1 MPTKED
7 KSLRSLFET
16 REPLPVPESAR
27 AIQQLI
33 IVRLE
38 SLVKGTFSSAL
49 DPGFQD
55 VWREV
60 LTLADHYQEA
70 ITGNARRSVT
80 CAAGCFSCCCH
91 WVEDVNSF
99 EAEAIAAWLR
109 RSAQGRIGAII
120 DRCNRDN
127 AALSQLNSLVEA
139 KIAVLDPAITEAI
152 DPTDLLLASFYRL
165 RKPCP
170 LLEGNSRS
178 CLVYPIRPLTCRLY
192 VSFSN
197 PVKCSPGYSDD
208 NDIPAYLF
216 DLEQC
221 ADELID
227 ALHCKFMKF
236 EGDTGLRSLLLKYL
250 A

>member
-1 MPTKED
+1 MVTKEA
-7 KSLRSLFET
+7 KTSRHIEA

-27 AIQQLI
+27 VIQRSI

-38 SLVKGTFSSAL
+38 SLVKGSGSAL
-49 DPGFQD
+49 DPGFQAA
-55 VWREV
+55 W
-60 LTLADHYQEA
+60 QEA
-70 ITGNARRSVT
+70 LFLVDSYQKAIAGNAKRT
-80 CAAGCFSCCCH
+80 AACAVGCSSCCCH

-99 EAEAIAAWLR
+99 EAEAIAARLK
-109 RSAQGRIGAII
+109 RSLPDRIPTII

-127 AALSQLNSLVEA
+127 AALSQLNALIEA
-139 KIAVLDPAITEAI
+139 KLAMLDPAFTEAI
-152 DPTDLLLASFYRL
+152 DSTELLLASFYRL

-178 CLVYPIRPLTCRLY
+178 CLVYPLRPFTCRMY
-192 VSFSN
+192 VSFSD
-197 PVKCSPGYSDD
+197 PVKCSPGYADD
-208 NDIPAYLF
+208 NDITAYLF
-216 DLEQC
+216 DLEKR

-227 ALHCKFMKF
+227 ALHFKFMKF